1 MATGDIIAFQ
11 IMSAAALPNG
21 GNIDGNGVIARIR
34 LEGLAGNIG
43 GAYDLSKLTGTG
55 ASPGW
60 NRAKAYSATNTA
72 RAVTNS
78 MLTILINPA
87 KLGTQN
93 AMETE
98 ALAFVEWLRAAPAA
112 PGFEA
117 VQMAGEPER
126 AARLQRARDGIA
138 IDPETWLELR
148 QAGDKVGVTLPE

>member
-1 MATGDIIAFQ
+1 MACE
-11 IMSAAALPNG
+11 L
-21 GNIDGNGVIARIR
+21 
-34 LEGLAGNIG
+34 LG
-43 GAYDLSKLTGTG
+43 GALTGGGTWHQP
-55 ASPGW
+55 S
-60 NRAKAYSATNTA
+60 NTA

-87 KLGTQN
+87 KLGTQS

-98 ALAFVEWLRAAPAA
+98 ALAFVEWMRAAPAA

-126 AARLQRARDGIA
+126 AARLKRAKDGIA

-148 QAGDKVGVTLPE
+148 QAGDKVGVVLPA